1 MNQPLQITTEI
12 IAAVL
17 AVWVGYKFITRS
29 RRSAEN
35 GFKFVYVNEDG
46 SVRELTEDER
56 VYLTTEFHPND
67 GARPYIKFHF
77 NAKTPDNKV
86 SGYIERRQVPS
97 SVKIQ

>member
-1 MNQPLQITTEI
+1 MNQSIQITTEI

-17 AVWVGYKFITRS
+17 AVGIGYKFLTRS
-29 RRSAEN
+29 RRSTED

-46 SVRELTEDER
+46 SVRELTPDER

-77 NAKTPDNKV
+77 NAKTPDNKI

-97 SVKIQ
+97 SIKIQ